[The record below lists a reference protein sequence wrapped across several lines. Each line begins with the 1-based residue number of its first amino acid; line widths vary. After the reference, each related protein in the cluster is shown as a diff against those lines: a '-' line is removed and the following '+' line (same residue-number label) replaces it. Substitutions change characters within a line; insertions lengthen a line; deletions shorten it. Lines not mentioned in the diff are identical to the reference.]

1 VQPRCK
7 CESLDLEKRIE
18 VAKFVTYIEE
28 TVDELVNKVSWPTWQ
43 ELQTSAIIVL
53 VASVIIALLVWA
65 MDMVFGIRDGDVIW
79 RGVLGFY
86 YEFVNPAPVDPTIGG

>member
-1 VQPRCK
+1 M
-7 CESLDLEKRIE
+7 
-18 VAKFVTYIEE
+18 AKIVTYIEE

-53 VASVIIALLVWA
+53 VASIIIALLVFV
-65 MDMVFGIRDGDVIW
+65 MDFIFGIRDGEPLW

-86 YEFVNPAPVDPTIGG
+86 YEFVNPNIK